1 MRVARDV
8 PLWTCTEKSP
18 LAQGRRPEMT
28 RDSARLSLLVVAIV
42 FFSSA
47 LPNLAPAQT
56 VSFIAPGDFPVGTHP
71 QSVAVGDFNGDGRPD
86 LAVANFGSNT
96 VSVLL
101 GIGDGSF
108 QPARTFAAGTSPLS
122 VAVGDFNG
130 DGRPDLAVANF
141 GSNTVSVLLG
151 IGDGTF
157 QPALTFAAGTQPV
170 FVAVGDLNGDGR
182 PDLAVANTGSDNV
195 SVLLGIGDGTFQ
207 PALTLDRKSVV

>member
-1 MRVARDV
+1 
-8 PLWTCTEKSP
+8 
-18 LAQGRRPEMT
+18 MT

-86 LAVANFGSNT
+86 LAVANS
-96 VSVLL
+96 
-101 GIGDGSF
+101 
-108 QPARTFAAGTSPLS
+108 
-122 VAVGDFNG
+122 
-130 DGRPDLAVANF
+130 

-157 QPALTFAAGTQPV
+157 QPARTFAAGSSP
-170 FVAVGDLNGDGR
+170 FSVAVGDLNGDWR
-182 PDLAVANTGSDNV
+182 PDLAVANYGSNTG
-195 SVLLGIGDGTFQ
+195 SVLLSIDLRSLP
-207 PALTLDRKSVV
+207 PALSLLAVTNPKSV